1 MKVVYV
7 LVISGL
13 LLLMNGVVYAEQGAG
28 KPGDNFRKTAADY
41 EASAAKAVNAAT
53 NTKGEDVNR
62 YLELS
67 TVYQEMAQIKRRAA
81 EKADQG
87 RWNDMKWDRY
97 HQLESRRDQLLGQL
111 DWSQTKKQVT
121 SLEKSGPDSLLKA
134 SSECES
140 NAQQARGNAQD
151 ASGPEKQMFL
161 ELAKIYDE
169 MAKIKRDAAVAA
181 KRGKSYKWA
190 HFRTLE
196 HRRDELKNQ
205 LNQTRY
211 GR

>member
-1 MKVVYV
+1 MKVVYA
-7 LVISGL
+7 LLISGL
-13 LLLMNGVVYAEQGAG
+13 LLLMNGAVYAEQGAG
-28 KPGDNFRKTAADY
+28 KPGDDFRKTAADY
-41 EASAAKAVNAAT
+41 EANAAKAVNAAT

-67 TVYQEMAQIKRRAA
+67 TVYEEMAQIKRRAA

-111 DWSQTKKQVT
+111 DWSQTKKHAT
-121 SLEKSGPDSLLKA
+121 SLEKSGSDSLFKA

-140 NAQQARGNAQD
+140 NAQQARDNARD

-169 MAKIKRDAAVAA
+169 MAKIKYAAAAAA
-181 KRGKSYKWA
+181 KRGKSFKWTNY
-190 HFRTLE
+190 RTLE
-196 HRRDELKNQ
+196 HRRDKLKNQ